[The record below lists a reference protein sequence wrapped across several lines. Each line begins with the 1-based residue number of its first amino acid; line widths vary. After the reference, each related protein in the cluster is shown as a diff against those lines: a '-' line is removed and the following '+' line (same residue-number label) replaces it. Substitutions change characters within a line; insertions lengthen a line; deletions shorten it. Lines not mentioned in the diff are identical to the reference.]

1 MKVIT
6 KTVYN
11 FSELSESAKENA
23 THHYNENLLDSDDVT
38 EQLEQDLFAVGT
50 EDYEYCFPGAKISW
64 SLSYCQGDGVS
75 FTGQWQGKNLE
86 SIVKK
91 AYSNAVPLKVLR
103 VLPYLTLTLQ
113 RISNR
118 YSHPYTV
125 ECCID
130 SDRNYSD
137 RMWKLMLEVQS
148 KIDSYRLSVCKKLE
162 NYGYSE
168 IEYQS
173 SEEHLSDFFNA
184 NDYYFDEYGNIER

>member
-11 FSELSESAKENA
+11 FSELGESAKENA
-23 THHYNENLLDSDDVT
+23 RYYYDENLFDNDEVT

-50 EDYEYCFPGAKISW
+50 EGYEYCFPGAKLSW

-75 FTGQWQGKNLE
+75 FTGQWQGEDLKA
-86 SIVKK
+86 IVSK
-91 AYSNAVPLKVLR
+91 AYNTVIPSRISKI
-103 VLPYLTLTLQ
+103 LPFLTLTLQ

-137 RMWKLMLEVQS
+137 RLYKLMLEVQGV
-148 KIDSYRLSVCKKLE
+148 IESYRLSVCNKLE
-162 NYGYSE
+162 ESGYSI
-168 IEYQS
+168 IEAQKSDEY
-173 SEEHLSDFFNA
+173 LSDFFDA
-184 NDYYFDEYGNIER
+184 NDYFFDEHGSIER